1 MTSSILQFRLLIYIW
16 TQYHSLVVTMI
27 TESIKKL
34 KTRDIYS
41 ILLFVLFKITEIPE
55 QSTLSELAYILDQQS
70 LLKLC
75 EYFGGTTI
83 TIPTIEDLE
92 ILTYCLLVY
101 NDVVVE
107 KQDFETVLGKLPVES
122 NVLKKIRAQYIEMQE
137 VLDKYEF
144 VER

>member
-1 MTSSILQFRLLIYIW
+1 
-16 TQYHSLVVTMI
+16 MI

-34 KTRDIYS
+34 STRDIYS
-41 ILLFVLFKITEIPE
+41 ILLFVLFKTTELPE
-55 QSTLSELAYILDQQS
+55 QSTLSELAHILDQQS

-83 TIPTIEDLE
+83 KIPTIEDLE

-101 NDVVVE
+101 NDVEIE
-107 KQDFETVLGKLPVES
+107 KQDLNVVLSKLPVES
-122 NVLKKIRAQYIEMQE
+122 NLLKKIRAQYIDMRK
-137 VLDKYEF
+137 VLDEYEF

>member
-1 MTSSILQFRLLIYIW
+1 
-16 TQYHSLVVTMI
+16 MI

-34 KTRDIYS
+34 STRDIYS
-41 ILLFVLFKITEIPE
+41 ILLFVLFKTTELPE

-92 ILTYCLLVY
+92 VLTYCLLVY

-107 KQDFETVLGKLPVES
+107 KQDLNTVLSKLPVES
-122 NVLKKIRAQYIEMQE
+122 NLVKKIRAKYLDMVK
-137 VLDKYEF
+137 VLDEYEF

>member
-1 MTSSILQFRLLIYIW
+1 
-16 TQYHSLVVTMI
+16 MI